1 MRAAASADRLAPY
14 LNDARLHAGP
24 AMHIVN
30 HVHLKQQRSD
40 GEQRFA
46 AADRSLG
53 VTAFEVWMHRL
64 DPGAHSLEQR
74 HDGELVVL
82 VLAGCGKL
90 LIDGGPQRFAAPCTV
105 VVPPKV
111 TFQFVNHGSEPLQLV
126 AVCTATPEPLDAGR

>member
-1 MRAAASADRLAPY
+1 MRGAADGDRLAPHPKS
-14 LNDARLHAGP
+14 ARADT

-30 HVHLKQQRSD
+30 HAHLKQQRDD

-53 VTAFEVWMHRL
+53 VKAFEVWMRRL
-64 DPGAHSLEQR
+64 DPGAYSLEKR

-90 LIDGGPQRFAAPCTV
+90 LIDGGPQRFAAPCTLL
-105 VVPPKV
+105 VPPGV
-111 TFQFVNHGSEPLQLV
+111 IFQFVNHGSEPLQLV
-126 AVCTATPEPLDAGR
+126 AVCTVTPVPLDTAR

>member
-1 MRAAASADRLAPY
+1 
-14 LNDARLHAGP
+14 
-24 AMHIVN
+24 
-30 HVHLKQQRSD
+30 
-40 GEQRFA
+40 
-46 AADRSLG
+46 
-53 VTAFEVWMHRL
+53 MHRL

-126 AVCTATPEPLDAGR
+126 AALAAGEAAAVLCAGLCGPGQDHPPTTPQDPPPVTQAGTTRQAGTQWGN

>member
-1 MRAAASADRLAPY
+1 
-14 LNDARLHAGP
+14 
-24 AMHIVN
+24 MHIVN
-30 HVHLKQQRSD
+30 HAHLEQQRND

-46 AADRSLG
+46 AADQSLG
-53 VTAFEVWMHRL
+53 VKAFEVWMRRL
-64 DPGAHSLEQR
+64 DPGAHSLEKR

-111 TFQFVNHGSEPLQLV
+111 TFQFVNHGCEPLQLV
-126 AVCTATPEPLDAGR
+126 AVCTVTPVPLDTAR